1 MAKWQDAKKPPPAN
15 ANDGLTH
22 NHRNHPSYRIDLEDF
37 RAFFGSGVSSEI
49 NGWMIFFCLS
59 KVPFRKKAI
68 SPGLV
73 QS

>member
-49 NGWMIFFCLS
+49 KG
-59 KVPFRKKAI
+59 
-68 SPGLV
+68 
-73 QS
+73 